1 MMKSAGTSV
10 ISAQNLT
17 KVFGSQIA
25 VDDLSFEV
33 QPGRVTGFLGPN
45 GAGKT
50 TTLRMILG
58 LARPTSGDAR
68 VNGYRYLDLEA
79 PSQTVGAL
87 LDASHFHRLRT
98 GRNHLRVL
106 TAAAGVADQRVN
118 EALELV
124 DLSYAADRKVGH
136 YSLGMRQRLG
146 LAAAL
151 LGDPGVLVLDEPAN
165 GLDPSGIRWL
175 RGFLRSFAEDGR
187 AVFVSS
193 HLIDEISHIADEVVV
208 INKGKLV
215 AHAPVHDLTAQAAA
229 RVRIRTPDVQ
239 RLFDL
244 LVLEDIHVQRERDGQ
259 LIAAASGEQVGIIAV
274 RARIPIFGLRPEDTT
289 LEDVFFQ
296 LTEAKEEASR

>member
-1 MMKSAGTSV
+1 MRSSETNA

-33 QPGRVTGFLGPN
+33 EPGRVTGFLGPN

-58 LARPTSGDAR
+58 LARPTSGESW
-68 VNGYRYLDLEA
+68 VHGHRYLDLVA
-79 PSQTVGAL
+79 PSRTVGAL
-87 LDASHFHRLRT
+87 LDASHFHPLRT

-106 TAAAGVADQRVN
+106 TAAGGVADERVD
-118 EALELV
+118 EVLQLV
-124 DLSYAADRKVGH
+124 ELSYAAHKKVGH

-151 LGDPGVLVLDEPAN
+151 LGDPEVLVLDEPAN

-175 RGFLRSFAEDGR
+175 RSFLRSFAADGR

-193 HLIDEISHIADEVVV
+193 HLLDEISHIADEVVV
-208 INKGKLV
+208 INMGKLV
-215 AHAPVHDLTAQAAA
+215 AHAPIHDLTAQAAA
-229 RVRIRTPDVQ
+229 RVRVRTPDVQ
-239 RLFDL
+239 GLFDL
-244 LVLEDIHVQRERDGQ
+244 LVLEDIQVQRGTDGE
-259 LIAAASGEQVGIIAV
+259 LTAAASAERVGIIAV
-274 RARIPIFGLRPEDTT
+274 RAGIPIFGLCPEETT
-289 LEDVFFQ
+289 LEEVFFQ
-296 LTEAKEEASR
+296 LTEAKEERSR

>member
-1 MMKSAGTSV
+1 MKSRETSA
-10 ISAQNLT
+10 ILAQNLT

-33 QPGRVTGFLGPN
+33 EPGRVTGFLGPN

-58 LARPTSGDAR
+58 LARPTAGDAR
-68 VNGYRYLDLEA
+68 VHGYRYPDLEA
-79 PSQTVGAL
+79 PSRTVGAL
-87 LDASHFHRLRT
+87 LDASHIHPLRT
-98 GRNHLRVL
+98 GRNHLRVQ
-106 TAAAGVADQRVN
+106 TAAGDVADRRVD
-118 EALELV
+118 EVLELV
-124 DLSYAADRKVGH
+124 DLSSAADKKVGH

-151 LGDPGVLVLDEPAN
+151 LGDPRVLILDEPAN

-175 RGFLRSFAEDGR
+175 RGFLRGFAAEDGR

-193 HLIDEISHIADEVVV
+193 HLLDEISHIADEVVV
-208 INKGKLV
+208 INKGRLV

-229 RVRIRTPDVQ
+229 RVRIRTPDIQ
-239 RLFDL
+239 KLFDL
-244 LVLEDIHVQRERDGQ
+244 LVVEDIQVQRGTDGE

-274 RARIPIFGLRPEDTT
+274 RAGIPIFGLCPEDTT
-289 LEDVFFQ
+289 LEDIFFQ
-296 LTEAKEEASR
+296 LTEGSEEGSR

>member
-1 MMKSAGTSV
+1 MKGTETNV
-10 ISAQNLT
+10 ITAQNLT

-33 QPGRVTGFLGPN
+33 EPGRVTGFLGPN

-68 VNGYRYLDLEA
+68 VLGCRYPDLEA
-79 PSQTVGAL
+79 PSRTVGAL
-87 LDASHFHRLRT
+87 LDASQFHPLRT

-106 TAAAGVADQRVN
+106 TAAGGIADQRVD

-124 DLSYAADRKVGH
+124 DLSYAADKKVGH

-151 LGDPGVLVLDEPAN
+151 LGNPGVLVLDEPAN

-193 HLIDEISHIADEVVV
+193 HLLDEISHIADEVVV

-229 RVRIRTPDVQ
+229 RVRVKTPDVQ

-244 LVLEDIHVQRERDGQ
+244 LVLEDIQVQRGTDGE
-259 LIAAASGEQVGIIAV
+259 LVAAASAERVGIIAV
-274 RARIPIFGLRPEDTT
+274 RAGIPIFGLRPEDTT

-296 LTEAKEEASR
+296 LTEAKEEESR

>member
-1 MMKSAGTSV
+1 MNSRETSP
-10 ISAQNLT
+10 ISVQNLT
-17 KVFGSQIA
+17 KVFGSEIA

-33 QPGRVTGFLGPN
+33 EPGRVTGFLGPN

-58 LARPTSGDAR
+58 LARPTSGDAW
-68 VNGYRYLDLEA
+68 VHGYRYPDLDA
-79 PSQTVGAL
+79 PLKTVGAL
-87 LDASHFHRLRT
+87 LDASHFHPLRT

-106 TAAAGVADQRVN
+106 TAAGGVSDQRVD

-124 DLSYAADRKVGH
+124 DLSYAADKKVGH

-146 LAAAL
+146 LAAAM
-151 LGDPGVLVLDEPAN
+151 LGNPGVLVLDEPAN

-175 RGFLRSFAEDGR
+175 RSFLRSFAEDGR

-193 HLIDEISHIADEVVV
+193 HLLDEISHIADEVVV

-215 AHAPVHDLTAQAAA
+215 AHAPVHDLTAHAAA
-229 RVRIRTPDVQ
+229 RVRVRTPDVQ

-244 LVLEDIHVQRERDGQ
+244 LVLEDIQVQRGTDGE
-259 LIAAASGEQVGIIAV
+259 LIAAAPAEQVGIVAV
-274 RARIPIFGLRPEDTT
+274 RAGIPIFGLRPEDTT

>member
-1 MMKSAGTSV
+1 MKDTGTSV
-10 ISAQNLT
+10 ISARNLT
-17 KVFGSQIA
+17 KVFGSEIA

-33 QPGRVTGFLGPN
+33 EPGRVTGFLGPN

-68 VNGYRYLDLEA
+68 VCGYRYPDLEA
-79 PSQTVGAL
+79 PTQRVGAL
-87 LDASHFHRLRT
+87 LDASHFHPLRT
-98 GRNHLRVL
+98 GRNHLGIL
-106 TAAAGVADQRVN
+106 TAAGGVPDRRVD
-118 EALELV
+118 ETLELV
-124 DLSYAADRKVGH
+124 ELSHAADKKVGH

-151 LGDPGVLVLDEPAN
+151 LGDPRVLVLDEPAN

-193 HLIDEISHIADEVVV
+193 HLLDEIAHIADEVVV

-229 RVRIRTPDVQ
+229 RVHVKTPDVQ

-244 LVLEDIHVQRERDGQ
+244 LVLEGIQVERGTDGE
-259 LIAAASGEQVGIIAV
+259 LVAATAAEDVGIIAV
-274 RARIPIFGLRPEDTT
+274 GAGIPIFGLYPEDTT

-296 LTEAKEEASR
+296 LTEAKKEEESR